1 MSRIANEL
9 PEPKWMNGSGSM
21 SKKTY
26 MVVARRGDICLG
38 IKLEGMVP
46 GDKLK
51 MPGKTYLLFRV
62 RSARQPDLFAEEDA
76 QQKVVPLNGN
86 MGLDEAW
93 PNFTFDVV
101 NSSRASAAVGVFID
115 GSLLEDPAAFCEK
128 FIDGDYVGKSID
140 YVLSRAGEDNVILP
154 RDVIVETFTEKLDTL
169 FSQVKDWHDQVQ
181 AGERGRAG
189 VPEGDRGR
197 RWRGRPA
204 SRPAEVDLRQARG
217 HLRRRQGLQG
227 PAIHRTPG
235 LNIRRR
241 RGPGT

>member
-1 MSRIANEL
+1 MNKIANEL
-9 PEPKWMNGSGSM
+9 PEPKWMNGSGAM

-93 PNFTFDVV
+93 PNFTFDAV

-128 FIDGDYVGKSID
+128 FINGDYVGKSID

-169 FSQVKDWHDQVQ
+169 FSQVKDWRDQDKLANAVGQEFQKAIEDDVGVVGQQ
-181 AGERGRAG
+181 AAQLKSIYDKHAATF
-189 VPEGDRGR
+189 GDGK
-197 RWRGRPA
+197 GYKAP
-204 SRPAEVDLRQARG
+204 PHTE
-217 HLRRRQGLQG
+217 HLD
-227 PAIHRTPG
+227 
-235 LNIRRR
+235 
-241 RGPGT
+241 

>member
-1 MSRIANEL
+1 MSKIANEL

-62 RSARQPDLFAEEDA
+62 RSARQPDLFAAEDA

-93 PNFTFDVV
+93 PSFTFDVV

-169 FSQVKDWHDQVQ
+169 FSQVKDWHDQYKLANAVGQEFQKAIEDDVGVVGQQ
-181 AGERGRAG
+181 AAQLKSIYDKHAATF
-189 VPEGDRGR
+189 GDGK
-197 RWRGRPA
+197 GYKAP
-204 SRPAEVDLRQARG
+204 PHTE
-217 HLRRRQGLQG
+217 HLD
-227 PAIHRTPG
+227 
-235 LNIRRR
+235 
-241 RGPGT
+241 